1 MAGPTITLNKPL
13 NVSGGGTGAAGGAG
27 GGGGSIVGDL
37 DTVTGQVRQQTE
49 QFSGLVKDPN
59 FTGQS
64 EMGAMLKL
72 QREMGLEQMIFSTI
86 TNLMKARTDTSQ
98 KIINNVK

>member
-1 MAGPTITLNKPL
+1 MAGPTITLNKSL
-13 NVSGGGTGAAGGAG
+13 NVSGGPGAAGGA

-37 DTVTGQVRQQTE
+37 DTVSGQVRQQTE
-49 QFSGLVKDPN
+49 QFGTLVKDPN

-72 QREMGLEQMIFSTI
+72 QREMGLEQLMFSTI
-86 TNLMKARTDTSQ
+86 TNLMKARSDTNKQISQ
-98 KIINNVK
+98 NIK

>member
-1 MAGPTITLNKPL
+1 MAGPTITLNKSL
-13 NVSGGGTGAAGGAG
+13 NVSGGPGAAGGAS
-27 GGGGSIVGDL
+27 GGGSVVGDL
-37 DTVTGQVRQQTE
+37 DTVSGQVRQQTE

-72 QREMGLEQMIFSTI
+72 QREMGLEQMIFSTL
-86 TNLMKARTDTSQ
+86 TNLMKARTDTNL
-98 KIINNVK
+98 KITQNIK